1 MHCSAFL
8 IIFNDKLLIMKK
20 EHTVSLKHLLYTI
33 FYIAMPLL
41 VISCN
46 NNKKPSDENLELS
59 FEKYTMP
66 NGLEV
71 VLHQDHS
78 DPVISCALMYHV
90 GSSREI
96 PGRTGFA
103 HLFEHLLF
111 SGSENVP
118 SGQFDI
124 IIESMGGSNNGFTS
138 EDVTTYYEVFPKNAL
153 EKVLW
158 MESDRM
164 GFFINSI
171 TPRLMAIQQNVVQ
184 NEKRQSVDNAP
195 YGFTYDVILKNLYPE
210 GHPYSWSVIGEM
222 EDLKNSSLEDVKQ
235 FYEKYY
241 GPNNA
246 TLVIS
251 GDFEPDSV
259 KTLVDKYFSEIKA
272 HGEAGKRNPMVPS
285 LQKEVR
291 IYHEDNFAN
300 VPELTMVWPVVPE
313 YHEDSYA
320 LDFLAR
326 LLATGKKSPMYKV
339 LVKEKELTSAT
350 EASNYSSELS
360 GMFILNI
367 RANEGVGLKEV
378 EKGIN
383 EAFAVFEDE
392 GITGKDVER
401 VKAIV
406 ERSFYNDIS
415 SVYNKS
421 LQLAYYNTF
430 LDDPGYIMKDI
441 EKIKSVTREDVLRVY
456 EKYIKG
462 KPRVVTSFVPKG
474 KTDMI
479 AENSNQAQVNEE
491 DITKASQVEIAGD
504 DLKAV
509 TEKTPSVINR
519 SVEPPAGNDPE
530 VKVPEV
536 WTSTLSNGMKIYG
549 IENKELPLVEMR
561 LVVDGGILQDSPSRP
576 GVASMVAKV
585 LPQGTQKKSPEELEE
600 EIELLGSRISV
611 TAGREEMTISAGA
624 LSRNFGKTIEILKEI
639 LLEPRWDTT
648 EFRLAKTATRNSII
662 QGEANPQV
670 IGNLLLYRMLYG
682 PDHIYGYNSLG
693 TKESIDG
700 MTPDILKTWYEENFS
715 PSISSFYVAGNISKE
730 EVLNALEPI
739 ERQWQAKETV
749 LNKYTQ
755 GRELSS
761 PELYFYDVKGSRQSV
776 IYIGYLAISRDDPD
790 YPRVDFANYRLGGA
804 FTGIL
809 NQILREQ
816 KGYTYGAF
824 SSFGEM
830 KSKAPFIASAMVR
843 SDATFES
850 LKIFVDEM
858 KKYREG
864 VTAEELQ
871 FIRNSLVRSN
881 ATRFETNSALTGML
895 FTMGKYNLPP
905 DFIKREEEIIK
916 GMDIAGHLEVTRN
929 YIDPQ
934 KMYYIIVGD
943 ADTQLKQL
951 EKAGL
956 GKPVLVDKKIFEN

>member
-1 MHCSAFL
+1 MKKVTATSLRIFSIIL
-8 IIFNDKLLIMKK
+8 IITLPVL
-20 EHTVSLKHLLYTI
+20 
-33 FYIAMPLL
+33 
-41 VISCN
+41 ISCS
-46 NNKKPSDENLELS
+46 KDASDDKLELS
-59 FEKYTMP
+59 YEKYTMQ
-66 NGLEV
+66 NGLQV

-78 DPVISCALMYHV
+78 DPIISCAIMYHV

-124 IIESMGGSNNGFTS
+124 IIENMGGSNNGFTS

-195 YGFTYDVILKNLYPE
+195 YGFTYDVILKNLYPD

-222 EDLKNSSLEDVKQ
+222 EDLKNASLDDVKQ
-235 FYEKYY
+235 FYQKYY

-251 GDFEPDSV
+251 GDFEADSV
-259 KTLVDKYFSEIKA
+259 KMLVENYFGEIKA
-272 HGEAGKRNPMVPS
+272 HGEAVKRDPMVPA
-285 LQKEVR
+285 LENEVR
-291 IYHEDNFAN
+291 VYHEDNFAN

-339 LVKEKELTSAT
+339 LVREKQLTSAA
-350 EASNYSSELS
+350 EAVNYSSELS
-360 GMFILNI
+360 GMFMLNI
-367 RANEGVGLKEV
+367 RANEGIGLNAV
-378 EKGIN
+378 EEGIN
-383 EAFAVFEDE
+383 EAFAMFEDE

-406 ERSFYNDIS
+406 ERSFYNEIF

-430 LDDPGYIMKDI
+430 LDDPGYIIKDI
-441 EKIKSVTREDVLRVY
+441 EKIKSVTREDILRVY

-462 KPRVVTSFVPKG
+462 KPKVVTSFVPKG
-474 KTDMI
+474 KTEMI
-479 AENSNQAQVNEE
+479 ADNSTRAQVVEE
-491 DITKASQVEIAGD
+491 DITKASQVEIEEDG
-504 DLKAV
+504 V
-509 TEKTPSVINR
+509 TEAIEKTPSSINR
-519 SVEPPAGNDPE
+519 SVEPPAGSDPE
-530 VKVPEV
+530 VKVPDI

-549 IENKELPLVEMR
+549 IENKELPVVEMR
-561 LVVDGGILQDSPSRP
+561 LVVNGGILQDNPELP
-576 GVASMVAKV
+576 GVASMVAIV
-585 LPQGTQKKSPEELEE
+585 LPQGTQNKTPEELEE

-611 TAGREEMTISAGA
+611 TSGREEMTVSAGA
-624 LSRNFGKTIEILKEI
+624 LSRNFGKTVEIIKEI

-648 EFRLAKTATRNSII
+648 EFRLARTATRNSII

-670 IGNLLLYRMLYG
+670 IGNLILYRKLYG

-693 TKESIDG
+693 TKESIDRI
-700 MTPDILKTWYEENFS
+700 TPDTLKSWFARNFS
-715 PSISSFYVAGNISKE
+715 PSVSSFYVAGNISKE
-730 EVLNALEPI
+730 EVLNALKPI
-739 ERQWQAKETV
+739 ERQWTSKETEV
-749 LNKYTQ
+749 NSFMPGKELN
-755 GRELSS
+755 S
-761 PELYFYDVKGSRQSV
+761 PELYFYDMKGSRQSV

-790 YPRVDFANYRLGGA
+790 YPKADFANYRLGGA

-830 KSKAPFIASAMVR
+830 KSEAPFIASAMVR

-858 KKYREG
+858 NKYREG
-864 VTAEELQ
+864 VTPEELQ
-871 FIRNSLVRSN
+871 FIKNSLIRSN
-881 ATRFETNSALTGML
+881 ATRFETNSALTSML
-895 FTMGKYNLPP
+895 FTMGKYNFPH
-905 DFIKREEEIIK
+905 DFIKKEEEIIK
-916 GMDIAGHLEVTRN
+916 SMDIEDHLEVTRK

-934 KMYYIIVGD
+934 KMYFIVVGD
-943 ADTQLKQL
+943 AETQLEQL
-951 EKAGL
+951 EKAGI
-956 GKPVLVDKKIFEN
+956 GKPVLVDMKTLDK